1 MAQLECEKGLYA
13 KRVAEF
19 LYTLAACKRVR
30 RALCLKVLDQGK
42 RVQIW
47 IREVFNNGGVL
58 SMIQDLTIS
67 GDSANILLR

>member
-19 LYTLAACKRVR
+19 LYTPAASKTVR
-30 RALCLKVLDQGK
+30 RALCLRVTDQGK